1 MTTSHLYCIFNAND
15 PTPTAIAIRSLN
27 FQSVTVYVIGHDSFS
42 EPQRKNLDPVSYTHL
57 TLPTTP

>member
-42 EPQRKNLDPVSYTHL
+42 EPQAPQCNGMACR
-57 TLPTTP
+57 